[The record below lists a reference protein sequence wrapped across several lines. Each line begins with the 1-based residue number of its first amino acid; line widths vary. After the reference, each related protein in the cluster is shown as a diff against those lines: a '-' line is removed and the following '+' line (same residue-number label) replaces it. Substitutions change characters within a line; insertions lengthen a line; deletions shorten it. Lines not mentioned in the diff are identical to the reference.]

1 MPILLQ
7 VNGNDSGVDRL
18 FVSVAG
24 RRFPAPVSV
33 TNLAS
38 SAVNVDLRI
47 RAGSGANVGIADP
60 QLDILPG
67 QTAKT
72 TLQAETPS
80 QLAGDTVLEALVDG
94 EVVAEFRLTAVSLA
108 RESVLHNLV
117 PKV

>member
-1 MPILLQ
+1 MTILLK

-33 TNLAS
+33 TNAG
-38 SAVNVDLRI
+38 SAAIVVELRI
-47 RAGSGANVGIADP
+47 RAGSGARVGIADP
-60 QLDILPG
+60 RFEIPPG
-67 QTAKT
+67 QTAET

-94 EVVAEFRLTAVSLA
+94 AVAAEFRLTAVSLA
-108 RESVLHNLV
+108 RESVFPNLV
-117 PKV
+117 PRV